1 MEESRLFPV
10 GALHAEDLDH
20 ADEDVEEVQLEAD
33 ALVDD
38 IAADETPLGEASVV
52 QDLLDVVE
60 GEAAEDGETAVQPDL
75 LGPHQGA
82 GRSGGEDQRGE
93 TGERDDGHTGEERAT
108 QVQVLLLLSG
118 GADESDRAHHA
129 DSVETGTSEQGGV
142 HEHQGR
148 EQRSLG
154 EVERRPKTVFDH
166 IANFQRRQSNSLMLG

>member
-1 MEESRLFPV
+1 M
-10 GALHAEDLDH
+10 HAEDLDH

-33 ALVDD
+33 ALIDD
-38 IAADETPLGEASVV
+38 ITADKTPLGEAGVV

-60 GEAAEDGETAVQPDL
+60 GEATEDSETTVQPDL

-82 GRSGGEDQRGE
+82 GGSGGENQRGE
-93 TGERDDGHTGEERAT
+93 TGESNDGHTSEERAT

-118 GADESDRAHHA
+118 GTDESDGAHHA

-166 IANFQRRQSNSLMLG
+166 IASCQRC